1 MIKTAPRIS
10 EKTAVFLPEHFRTL
24 NQGLEYIIDSFMP
37 LFQRTM
43 HELRGKF
50 TAGELKL
57 MIDAFN
63 STMLT
68 PGIAGQHLPLN
79 CSDAMDLDGYDEKW
93 KVDKK
98 TFLDKLQSLT
108 ILQAACLEIWA
119 NGFWYGGPVEKDL
132 NLNEH
137 IKLLI

>member
-10 EKTAVFLPEHFRTL
+10 EKTAVFLPEHFRNL

-93 KVDKK
+93 KVDKW
-98 TFLDKLQSLT
+98 D
-108 ILQAACLEIWA
+108 
-119 NGFWYGGPVEKDL
+119 
-132 NLNEH
+132 
-137 IKLLI
+137 IKLDDVVSIL